1 MEENSRVQN
10 ACERMQCSKTTKPTC
25 HTWAWS
31 IAVVVAFV
39 AQVVMNILAS
49 EDFGSF
55 GGSSN
60 AQVSNEHPTFLTP
73 DGLTFSVWSVIY
85 TFQGLFTIYQ
95 IIPIFQN
102 SHAGV
107 SRARFWVVV
116 LYVANCLWLP
126 VFSHELF
133 WLAFML
139 MLVMDV
145 SLVMIYRMMTINYG
159 AVDRTQ
165 GADMFLPSK
174 VLEDKKET
182 LDRHELEDTHQ
193 IPLPL
198 LHPWPV
204 KLICFVGFST
214 NISWLTVATMV
225 NLLVAAGQDGWHKAF
240 EVVKT
245 SVNGTEA
252 TAMVTETVYVNGS
265 EQFVVMAVC
274 LVALIA
280 CILAIRN
287 GDVPY
292 ALVAMWALGGVHRAQ
307 SAKPAGGYPEQAM
320 SSQISCWA
328 LAMII
333 TIAVVVVAALAKN
346 VVESL
351 AARSTITAG
360 DTATDASEHLY
371 SEKDKQVLY
380 ADEKSGANHKDA
392 HVDETPD
399 V

>member
-1 MEENSRVQN
+1 M
-10 ACERMQCSKTTKPTC
+10 
-25 HTWAWS
+25 
-31 IAVVVAFV
+31 
-39 AQVVMNILAS
+39 
-49 EDFGSF
+49 G
-55 GGSSN
+55 
-60 AQVSNEHPTFLTP
+60 
-73 DGLTFSVWSVIY
+73 
-85 TFQGLFTIYQ
+85 
-95 IIPIFQN
+95 
-102 SHAGV
+102 
-107 SRARFWVVV
+107 
-116 LYVANCLWLP
+116 
-126 VFSHELF
+126 
-133 WLAFML
+133 
-139 MLVMDV
+139 
-145 SLVMIYRMMTINYG
+145 
-159 AVDRTQ
+159 
-165 GADMFLPSK
+165 
-174 VLEDKKET
+174 
-182 LDRHELEDTHQ
+182 
-193 IPLPL
+193 
-198 LHPWPV
+198 
-204 KLICFVGFST
+204 
-214 NISWLTVATMV
+214 SWLTVATMV

-328 LAMII
+328 LA
-333 TIAVVVVAALAKN
+333 KN

-380 ADEKSGANHKDA
+380 TDEKSGANHKDA
-392 HVDETPD
+392 HV
-399 V
+399 